1 MVDKKFEDRLAIWR
15 QLRDSLATSNNPI
28 QDVIDYWND
37 IPQGQRN
44 ADPFDDKTWPDPWE
58 MIEENSYCEFTKILA
73 MAYTL
78 KLSKLYDDWQPIIK
92 IGLDRTQSRMY
103 YMLYLDDQ
111 VIGFNEEKSV
121 HISELP
127 KNIHIEKIHVM
138 RELY

>member
-44 ADPFDDKTWPDPWE
+44 ADPFDDQTWPDPWE

-78 KLSKLYDDWQPIIK
+78 KLSKLYDDWQPVIK

-103 YMLYLDDQ
+103 YMLYLGDQ
-111 VIGFNEEKSV
+111 VIGFDEEKSV